1 LFRSKVEA
9 NVDFKNR
16 ILSQVYGAPTLDANQ
31 IYDSYMEMAEPV
43 LGFVTD
49 TAEYLN
55 QQVKLGKRLLFEGAQ
70 GALLDIDHG
79 TFPFVTSS
87 NSTAGGACTGAG
99 VGPSKIDS
107 VVGISKA
114 YTTRVGSGPFPTEL
128 DLDLGEKIRAKG
140 AEYGASTGR
149 PRRCG
154 WFDAVVV
161 RYSSLINDVEDLV
174 ITKLDVLDE
183 LEEIK
188 VCVEYRIGGKVTRHF
203 PTTIEVL
210 EEVEPVYE
218 SHPGWLS
225 DTSGIRC
232 YEDLPE
238 NAKRYLERLAEL
250 TQTKVSIISVGPE
263 REATILR
270 LNSTLFSRIL
280 SS

>member
-1 LFRSKVEA
+1 
-9 NVDFKNR
+9 
-16 ILSQVYGAPTLDANQ
+16 
-31 IYDSYMEMAEPV
+31 
-43 LGFVTD
+43 
-49 TAEYLN
+49 
-55 QQVKLGKRLLFEGAQ
+55 
-70 GALLDIDHG
+70 
-79 TFPFVTSS
+79 
-87 NSTAGGACTGAG
+87 
-99 VGPSKIDS
+99 
-107 VVGISKA
+107 VGISKA

-128 DLDLGEKIRAKG
+128 EQELGGQIREKG

-161 RYSSLINDVEDLV
+161 RYSSLINDVDDLV

-188 VCVEYRIGGKVTRHF
+188 ICTEYRVGGKVTRHF

-218 SHPGWLS
+218 SHPGWQT
-225 DTSGIRC
+225 DTSKIRS
-232 YEDLPE
+232 YKDLPQ
-238 NAKRYLERLAEL
+238 NARGYLERLAEL
-250 TQTKVSIISVGPE
+250 TDTKISIISVGPE

-270 LNSTLFSRIL
+270 EGSGSISQIL